1 MYKCESVSPWVF
13 GIVRNKLTLCKVFL
27 SLKNPEHTHQT
38 HTRLASTGREG
49 VRAVNLKL
57 VHELGVC
64 VCLVFAAGGKHILS
78 KKYLDMNFIF
88 SRWRARSSVGI
99 YKR

>member
-1 MYKCESVSPWVF
+1 MNVCESVSPWVF
-13 GIVRNKLTLCKVFL
+13 GILRNKLTLCKVFL
-27 SLKNPEHTHQT
+27 SLKNPEHT

-64 VCLVFAAGGKHILS
+64 ALFVLRAA
-78 KKYLDMNFIF
+78 NTF
-88 SRWRARSSVGI
+88 
-99 YKR
+99 